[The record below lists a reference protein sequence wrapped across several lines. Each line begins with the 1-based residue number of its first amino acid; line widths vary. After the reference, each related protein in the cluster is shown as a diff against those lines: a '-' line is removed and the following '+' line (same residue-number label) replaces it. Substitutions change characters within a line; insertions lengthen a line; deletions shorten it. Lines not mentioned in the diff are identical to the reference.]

1 MEDRASVRCPM
12 LMKRRGTDQM
22 ITDSRK
28 PKQGPSP
35 SDALPAVLPDV
46 RMRNSNPANCG
57 MQNCLHHQT
66 TAASPVS
73 CVLVQGVDPHRPH
86 PATVDY
92 TALHS
97 PKVSYTQ

>member
-1 MEDRASVRCPM
+1 
-12 LMKRRGTDQM
+12 MKRRGTDQM

-57 MQNCLHHQT
+57 MQN
-66 TAASPVS
+66 
-73 CVLVQGVDPHRPH
+73 
-86 PATVDY
+86 
-92 TALHS
+92 
-97 PKVSYTQ
+97 

>member
-1 MEDRASVRCPM
+1 
-12 LMKRRGTDQM
+12 MKRRGTDQM

-57 MQNCLHHQT
+57 MQNCLHIKLLLLRRSHVYSCRGSTPTDHTRLRST
-66 TAASPVS
+66 T
-73 CVLVQGVDPHRPH
+73 LR
-86 PATVDY
+86 Y
-92 TALHS
+92 IRLR
-97 PKVSYTQ
+97 